1 MKKEFKIA
9 FILMLLLLLVG
20 CGAKEEEE
28 EKTKEST
35 KVKDGIRV
43 ECTKSETNFGMK
55 MNVIETANYK
65 KNDDSFVSLD
75 VAMNMD
81 YSDALSELSEA
92 EKKEAIQQMD
102 DSIEDM
108 KDIYAK
114 QFASPAC
121 DGKNQNSK
129 LSITCSTSLE
139 DFKKADSED
148 LETYESKDK
157 FIEKLEKD
165 GFTCKTTDIHL
176 EK

>member
-20 CGAKEEEE
+20 CGAKEDEE

-43 ECTKSETNFGMK
+43 ECSKSETKLGMN
-55 MNVIETANYK
+55 MDVIEVANYK
-65 KNDDSFVSLD
+65 KSDNSFVSFD
-75 VAMNMD
+75 VEMNMD
-81 YSDALSELSEA
+81 YAEALNKLSEA
-92 EKKEAIQQMD
+92 DKKEAIKQMD

-108 KDIYAK
+108 KELYKK
-114 QFASPAC
+114 QFGSSTC

-129 LSITCSTSLE
+129 LSITCNTSLE
-139 DFKKADSED
+139 DLKKADSEE

-165 GFTCKTTDIHL
+165 GFTCKTSEVHL